1 MTCKILF
8 SASLSEPQILDKP
21 EAVYIYLCVI
31 LHSNHSMCML
41 RYHVVDCLLRLAKV
55 VINAVDE
62 SRSRGSAVWLEL
74 KDDKNVHHGACYWV
88 TFNQSYL
95 FISSWSH
102 GSGNH
107 SQLA

>member
-1 MTCKILF
+1 MR
-8 SASLSEPQILDKP
+8 
-21 EAVYIYLCVI
+21 
-31 LHSNHSMCML
+31 ML
-41 RYHVVDCLLRLAKV
+41 RYDVVDRLLQLAKV

-62 SRSRGSAVWLEL
+62 SRSHGSAVWLEL

-95 FISSWSH
+95 LISSWSH
-102 GSGNH
+102 DNGNH